1 MKNLIVQNT
10 NVSNPKS
17 LEDINELARTSA
29 KAAATIAKHTDTD
42 EKTAILLGVGSSF
55 LITALIT
62 ILK

>member
-10 NVSNPKS
+10 NLSNTKS
-17 LEDINELARTSA
+17 LDVINEIASTSA
-29 KAAATIAKHTDTD
+29 KAASTIAKHTDTD

-55 LITALIT
+55 LITAMVN